1 MEKDDSAEGGSDK
14 GAVVVRAE
22 LCAYWES
29 ECNEAADPADKE
41 ERGDDALAIDGR
53 ESRNDVRAATA
64 FLSTSAH
71 VRRWR
76 PRGLQTG
83 VVTLRVRWD
92 LSRVRQSGCASRSR

>member
-41 ERGDDALAIDGR
+41 ERGDDALTIDGR
-53 ESRNDVRAATA
+53 E
-64 FLSTSAH
+64 
-71 VRRWR
+71 
-76 PRGLQTG
+76 
-83 VVTLRVRWD
+83 
-92 LSRVRQSGCASRSR
+92 